1 MTGNASGGLREC
13 LPQLNSAFLGNVTI
27 ETETQAVPQHSAR
40 AARESAIGRSLIG
53 PRLSVEEA
61 RAHEASAPWGE
72 ASGRG
77 LRGLGAA
84 SLTRD
89 LERV

>member
-1 MTGNASGGLREC
+1 MTGNAPGGLREC
-13 LPQLNSAFLGNVTI
+13 LPQLNSAFLGNATI
-27 ETETQAVPQHSAR
+27 ETETQAR